1 MLTGLRRSMPH
12 IHSNQH
18 FPTDTFAISLVMM
31 MQSAFAASSSPI
43 NFNRSI
49 MVGGT
54 SNPRASTTSGAIA
67 SRAKRL
73 HPQLAIDRHALAN
86 RQKPRL
92 NRQAGHFTSQISCFV
107 IGNAKP
113 VMIKIH
119 RKLRLGK
126 TSGHIQR
133 QINRILVNMGNGM
146 KTRDPARRRLGNP
159 PP

>member
-1 MLTGLRRSMPH
+1 MLTGLRRYMPH
-12 IHSNQH
+12 IHSSQR
-18 FPTDTFAISLVMM
+18 FSSDTCVISLLMM
-31 MQSAFAASSSPI
+31 MQSAFAASSSPT

-54 SNPRASTTSGAIA
+54 LSPRASNTSGAIA

-73 HPQLAIDRHALAN
+73 HPQLAVDRHALAN
-86 RQKPRL
+86 RHKPRL
-92 NRQAGHFTSQISCFV
+92 NRQAAHFTSQMSCFV

-126 TSGHIQR
+126 TYGHIQR
-133 QINRILVNMGNGM
+133 QINRILIEYGQWHEE
-146 KTRDPARRRLGNP
+146 ARSSPGQIG
-159 PP
+159 